1 MTDLSKQVVIVTGA
15 AGGFGKSFTNAFL
28 AAGAKVAA
36 LDVFEEGL
44 VKLSNDHR
52 GVNEQNLKTWKIN
65 IANFDNCKMVVDDIV
80 KHFGGLDV
88 LINNA
93 ALGMGF
99 VRDDHMVVGVGID
112 ELTPDIWN
120 EMVGVN
126 LTGPW
131 NMTKSSIEYLRQS
144 SGGRI
149 INVTTSFY
157 GMLWVKNQ
165 PYGPS
170 KSGFEAMSAGHAEE
184 FFGDGI
190 TVNVVVPG
198 GPADTPMISANFV
211 QDRKDLVSPK
221 AMTYPALWLCSQEG
235 EGITG
240 NRYLAGLWDPEKSIE
255 ENRKITEAPIA
266 WPGLAKNPVWPAG
279 KPNDK

>member
-211 QDRKDLVSPK
+211 HEKRPSKTESNDLPG
-221 AMTYPALWLCSQEG
+221 TLALF
-235 EGITG
+235 
-240 NRYLAGLWDPEKSIE
+240 AGGGGYYWK
-255 ENRKITEAPIA
+255 
-266 WPGLAKNPVWPAG
+266 
-279 KPNDK
+279 